1 MITLN
6 IFITHPISPKVLYNN
21 PMKANEFQKKKVYIG
36 FAIVAVVFI
45 GLVIYSVIRLNSLST
60 QINNLNTDIVSL
72 RTDLAS
78 TTAELES
85 KIAKTHD
92 SLSSALSAERENVGA
107 INAEL
112 GGFKS
117 QVGSLSGTLNTLQ
130 KLAKTD
136 PELLRKYSKVYFLND
151 NYVPARLAEIPLEF
165 QYSNNRQLLI
175 HTDVLPHLLTMMN
188 SASSTGVKLYTSSAY
203 RSFAEQRAL
212 KGEYSV
218 VYGSG
223 TANSFSAD
231 QGYSEHQL
239 GTTVDMITTGLGGN
253 LDGFDRTE
261 AYRWMI
267 ANAYKYGF
275 INSYPKDNKYYVF
288 EPWHWR
294 FVGIKLATDLHD
306 RGQNFYDLD
315 QRTIDTYLVSLFD

>member
-1 MITLN
+1 
-6 IFITHPISPKVLYNN
+6 
-21 PMKANEFQKKKVYIG
+21 MKANEFQKKNVYIG
-36 FAIVAVVFI
+36 FAIVAIIFVA
-45 GLVIYSVIRLNSLST
+45 LVIYSVIRLNSLST
-60 QINNLNTDIVSL
+60 RIDTLNTDIVSL

-78 TTAELES
+78 TTTELES
-85 KIAKTHD
+85 KIVKTHD

-112 GGFKS
+112 GGFKN

-151 NYVPARLAEIPLEF
+151 NYVPARLAEIPLEY

-188 SASSTGVKLYTSSAY
+188 SASSTGIKLYASSAY

-223 TANSFSAD
+223 TANTFSAD

-253 LDGFDRTE
+253 LDGFDKTE
-261 AYRWMI
+261 AYRWMVT
-267 ANAYKYGF
+267 NAYKYGF

-315 QRTIDTYLVSLFD
+315 QRTIDNYLVSLFD

>member
-1 MITLN
+1 
-6 IFITHPISPKVLYNN
+6 
-21 PMKANEFQKKKVYIG
+21 MKANEFQKKNVYIG
-36 FAIVAVVFI
+36 FAIVAIIFVA
-45 GLVIYSVIRLNSLST
+45 LVIYSVIRLNSLST
-60 QINNLNTDIVSL
+60 RIDTLNTDIVSL

-78 TTAELES
+78 TTTELES
-85 KIAKTHD
+85 KIVKTHD

-112 GGFKS
+112 GGFKN

-151 NYVPARLAEIPLEF
+151 NYVPARLAEIPLEY

-188 SASSTGVKLYTSSAY
+188 SASSTGIKLYASSAY

-223 TANSFSAD
+223 TANTFSAD

-253 LDGFDRTE
+253 LDGFDKTE
-261 AYRWMI
+261 AYRWMVT
-267 ANAYKYGF
+267 NAYKYGF

-294 FVGIKLATDLHD
+294 FVGIKLATDLRNLD
-306 RGQNFYDLD
+306 ENFYDLD
-315 QRTIDTYLVSLFD
+315 QRKIDTYLVSIFD

>member
-1 MITLN
+1 
-6 IFITHPISPKVLYNN
+6 
-21 PMKANEFQKKKVYIG
+21 MKANEFQKKKVYIG

-45 GLVIYSVIRLNSLST
+45 TLVIYSVVRLNSLSN
-60 QINNLNTDIVSL
+60 QINTLNTDIVSL
-72 RTDLAS
+72 RISLAS

-112 GGFKS
+112 GGFKN

-218 VYGSG
+218 IYGSG
-223 TANSFSAD
+223 TANTFSAD

-261 AYRWMI
+261 AYRWMV

>member
-1 MITLN
+1 
-6 IFITHPISPKVLYNN
+6 
-21 PMKANEFQKKKVYIG
+21 MKANEFQKKNVYIG
-36 FAIVAVVFI
+36 FAIVAVIFI
-45 GLVIYSVIRLNSLST
+45 ALVIYSVIRLNLLST
-60 QINNLNTDIVSL
+60 KIDTLNTDIVSL
-72 RTDLAS
+72 RTNLAS
-78 TTAELES
+78 TTTELES

-151 NYVPARLAEIPLEF
+151 NYVPARLAEIPLEY

-188 SASSTGVKLYTSSAY
+188 SASSTGIKLYASSAY

-212 KGEYSV
+212 KGDYSV

-223 TANSFSAD
+223 TANTFSAD

-253 LDGFDRTE
+253 LDGFDKTE
-261 AYRWMI
+261 AYRWMVT
-267 ANAYKYGF
+267 NAYKYGF

-294 FVGIKLATDLHD
+294 FVGIKLATDLRNQD
-306 RGQNFYDLD
+306 ENFYDLD
-315 QRTIDTYLVSLFD
+315 QRKIDTYLVSIFD